1 MPKIEQNAPG
11 FKFKVHYK
19 LDKPGETWNI
29 EEIQNWKQGELLVEN
44 AGTLV
49 VMLSCQFNIGVC

>member
-11 FKFKVHYK
+11 FKYNVYYK

-44 AGTLV
+44 PGTLV